1 MERFVLHSNPL
12 SCSYRKNKKNK
23 KACHYVCSFCL
34 SYFSVQITVDCIEN
48 IPPVDLVL
56 GEHVFLSVGDFR
68 TKSQ

>member
-1 MERFVLHSNPL
+1 MSLRVLILPIVL
-12 SCSYRKNKKNK
+12 L
-23 KACHYVCSFCL
+23 F
-34 SYFSVQITVDCIEN
+34 VQITVDCIEN